1 MSRERSAPL
10 QTADVAAHKGSGYL
24 IELAFDSG
32 TLRLALAQWNVVVG
46 ADTYLATGA
55 GLELRGLTESADG
68 VEGFEVA
75 LSRLDS
81 GIFALMDS
89 EPYNGRIARIL
100 LQRYDHADA
109 AVSTAQVM
117 EIGRMKRM
125 ASTEERGSGKH
136 TVALACEHYDAEF
149 EREQVLRFTD
159 ADQRRRYPADV
170 GAEYLAQLQDRVIAR
185 KPRA

>member
-1 MSRERSAPL
+1 MTRGRSAPL
-10 QTADVAAHKGSGYL
+10 QAADLAAHKGSAYL

-32 TLRLALAQWNVVVG
+32 TLRLALAQWNVIVG

-55 GLELRGLTESADG
+55 ALELRALSESADG

-81 GIFALMDS
+81 GIFALMDA

-100 LQRYDHADA
+100 LQRFDHADA

-117 EIGRMKRM
+117 QIGRMKRM
-125 ASTEERGSGKH
+125 ASSEEKGGKH
-136 TVALACEHYDAEF
+136 TVAVACEHFDAEF

-159 ADQRRRYPADV
+159 AEQRRRYPADL
-170 GAEYLAQLQDRVIAR
+170 GGEYLAQLQDRVIAR
-185 KPRA
+185 KPRT